1 MKILEKR
8 MTPFLIL
15 AMLSASADINLYSAE
30 ITTVTIR
37 NNRVRINLERAKKIV
52 FEHSKIHSNNAKLTK
67 LILEKENKK
76 YVYAIEFYYK
86 NKRYRYNVDANTGKV
101 ITYSSTER
109 LISDSRWGVGKDITF
124 QAKNAPAAAAPS
136 PAPIEQKTE
145 PDAYAYMENKFEYS
159 KRRYSEE
166 ESYYRAKDE
175 NTYLTD
181 KIREMEESYYRA
193 KYNFS
198 RKEKNV
204 ENIILEQLK
213 KNVYDDLNNASF
225 EEIILV
231 NAEKS
236 IYKGTIKA
244 NYIEYNFKI
253 NLSTGEIL
261 KWKLKK

>member
-15 AMLSASADINLYSAE
+15 AVLSASADINLYSAE

-37 NNRVRINLERAKKIV
+37 NNRVKINLERAKKIV

-124 QAKNAPAAAAPS
+124 QAKNAPAAAPS

-166 ESYYRAKDE
+166 ESYD
-175 NTYLTD
+175 
-181 KIREMEESYYRA
+181 RA

-213 KNVYDDLNNASF
+213 KNVYDNLNNALF

-244 NYIEYNFKI
+244 NYIEYDFKI
-253 NLSTGEIL
+253 NLSTGKIL

>member
-37 NNRVRINLERAKKIV
+37 NNRVKINLERAKKIV

-124 QAKNAPAAAAPS
+124 QAKNAPAAAPS

-145 PDAYAYMENKFEYS
+145 PDKYADMQSMMEYS
-159 KRRYSEE
+159 KRITEE
-166 ESYYRAKDE
+166 ESYD
-175 NTYLTD
+175 
-181 KIREMEESYYRA
+181 RA

-213 KNVYDDLNNASF
+213 KNVYDNLNYASF
-225 EEIILV
+225 EEIILID
-231 NAEKS
+231 AEKS

-253 NLSTGEIL
+253 NLSTGKIL

>member
-15 AMLSASADINLYSAE
+15 AMLSVSADINLYSAE

-37 NNRVRINLERAKKIV
+37 NNRVKINLERAKKIV

-124 QAKNAPAAAAPS
+124 QAKNAPAVAPS
-136 PAPIEQKTE
+136 PSPIEQKTE
-145 PDAYAYMENKFEYS
+145 RDGYADIQSMMEYS
-159 KRRYSEE
+159 KRITEE
-166 ESYYRAKDE
+166 ESYD
-175 NTYLTD
+175 
-181 KIREMEESYYRA
+181 RA

-213 KNVYDDLNNASF
+213 KNVYDDLNYASF
-225 EEIILV
+225 EEIILID
-231 NAEKS
+231 AEKS

-253 NLSTGEIL
+253 NLSTGKIL

>member
-15 AMLSASADINLYSAE
+15 AILSASADINLYSAE

-37 NNRVRINLERAKKIV
+37 NNRVKINLERAKKIV

-124 QAKNAPAAAAPS
+124 QAKNAPAVAPS
-136 PAPIEQKTE
+136 PSPIEQKTE
-145 PDAYAYMENKFEYS
+145 RDGYADMQSMMGYR
-159 KRRYSEE
+159 KRITEE
-166 ESYYRAKDE
+166 ESYD
-175 NTYLTD
+175 
-181 KIREMEESYYRA
+181 RA

-213 KNVYDDLNNASF
+213 KNVYDNLNNALF

-244 NYIEYNFKI
+244 NYIEYDFKI

>member
-15 AMLSASADINLYSAE
+15 AILSASADINLYSAE

-37 NNRVRINLERAKKIV
+37 NNRVKINLERAKKIV

-86 NKRYRYNVDANTGKV
+86 NKRYRYNVDANTGKI

-124 QAKNAPAAAAPS
+124 QAKNAPAAAPS

-166 ESYYRAKDE
+166 ESYD
-175 NTYLTD
+175 
-181 KIREMEESYYRA
+181 RA

-213 KNVYDDLNNASF
+213 KNVYDNLNNALF

-244 NYIEYNFKI
+244 NYIEYDFKI
-253 NLSTGEIL
+253 NLSTGKIL

>member
-37 NNRVRINLERAKKIV
+37 NNRVKINLERAKKIV

-124 QAKNAPAAAAPS
+124 QAKNAPAAAPS
-136 PAPIEQKTE
+136 PAPIEQRTE
-145 PDAYAYMENKFEYS
+145 PDAYADMQSKLEFS
-159 KRRYSEE
+159 KRITEE
-166 ESYYRAKDE
+166 ESYD
-175 NTYLTD
+175 
-181 KIREMEESYYRA
+181 RA

-204 ENIILEQLK
+204 EIIILEQLK

-253 NLSTGEIL
+253 NLSTGKIL

>member
-109 LISDSRWGVGKDITF
+109 LISDSRWGVGKDNITF
-124 QAKNAPAAAAPS
+124 QAKNAPAAAPS

-145 PDAYAYMENKFEYS
+145 RDGYADMQSMMGYR
-159 KRRYSEE
+159 KRITEE
-166 ESYYRAKDE
+166 ESYD
-175 NTYLTD
+175 
-181 KIREMEESYYRA
+181 RA

-213 KNVYDDLNNASF
+213 KNVYDNLNNALF

-244 NYIEYNFKI
+244 NYIEYDFKI

>member
-109 LISDSRWGVGKDITF
+109 LISDSRWGVGKDNITF
-124 QAKNAPAAAAPS
+124 QAKNAPAVAPS
-136 PAPIEQKTE
+136 PSPIEQKTE
-145 PDAYAYMENKFEYS
+145 RDGYADIQSMMEYS
-159 KRRYSEE
+159 KRITEE
-166 ESYYRAKDE
+166 ESYD
-175 NTYLTD
+175 
-181 KIREMEESYYRA
+181 RA

-204 ENIILEQLK
+204 EIIILEQLK

>member
-15 AMLSASADINLYSAE
+15 AVLSASADINLYSAE

-37 NNRVRINLERAKKIV
+37 NNRVKINLERAKKIV

-124 QAKNAPAAAAPS
+124 QAKNAPAVAPS
-136 PAPIEQKTE
+136 PSPIEQKTE
-145 PDAYAYMENKFEYS
+145 RDGYADMQSMMGYR
-159 KRRYSEE
+159 KRITEE
-166 ESYYRAKDE
+166 ESYD
-175 NTYLTD
+175 
-181 KIREMEESYYRA
+181 RA

-213 KNVYDDLNNASF
+213 KNVYDDLNYA
-225 EEIILV
+225 
-231 NAEKS
+231 
-236 IYKGTIKA
+236 
-244 NYIEYNFKI
+244 
-253 NLSTGEIL
+253 
-261 KWKLKK
+261 

>member
-15 AMLSASADINLYSAE
+15 AILSASADINLYSAE

-37 NNRVRINLERAKKIV
+37 NNRVKINLERAKKIV

-124 QAKNAPAAAAPS
+124 QAKNAPAVAPS
-136 PAPIEQKTE
+136 PSPIEQKTE
-145 PDAYAYMENKFEYS
+145 RDGYADMQSMMGYR
-159 KRRYSEE
+159 KRITEE
-166 ESYYRAKDE
+166 ESD
-175 NTYLTD
+175 D
-181 KIREMEESYYRA
+181 RA

-213 KNVYDDLNNASF
+213 KNVYDDLNYASF

-244 NYIEYNFKI
+244 NYIEYDFKI
-253 NLSTGEIL
+253 NLSTGKIL

>member
-124 QAKNAPAAAAPS
+124 QAKNAPAAAPS

-166 ESYYRAKDE
+166 ESYD
-175 NTYLTD
+175 
-181 KIREMEESYYRA
+181 RA

-213 KNVYDDLNNASF
+213 KNVYDDLNYASF

-253 NLSTGEIL
+253 NLSTGKVL
-261 KWKLKK
+261 SWKLKK

>member
-1 MKILEKR
+1 MKTLKKR
-8 MTPFLIL
+8 VKPFLIL
-15 AMLSASADINLYSAE
+15 AMLPTASGINLYSSE

-37 NNRVRINLERAKKIV
+37 NNRVKINLERAKKIV

-124 QAKNAPAAAAPS
+124 QAKNAPAAAPS

-166 ESYYRAKDE
+166 ESYD
-175 NTYLTD
+175 
-181 KIREMEESYYRA
+181 RA

-213 KNVYDDLNNASF
+213 KNVYDDLNYASF

-244 NYIEYNFKI
+244 NYIEYDFKI

>member
-37 NNRVRINLERAKKIV
+37 NNRVKINLERAKKIV

-124 QAKNAPAAAAPS
+124 QAKNAPAAAPS

-145 PDAYAYMENKFEYS
+145 RDGYADMQSMMEYS
-159 KRRYSEE
+159 KRITEE
-166 ESYYRAKDE
+166 ESYD
-175 NTYLTD
+175 
-181 KIREMEESYYRA
+181 RA

-213 KNVYDDLNNASF
+213 KNVYDNLNYASF
-225 EEIILV
+225 EEIILID
-231 NAEKS
+231 AEKS

>member
-15 AMLSASADINLYSAE
+15 AILSASADINLYSAE

-37 NNRVRINLERAKKIV
+37 NNRVKINLERAKKIV

-124 QAKNAPAAAAPS
+124 QAKNAPAAAPS

-145 PDAYAYMENKFEYS
+145 PDKYADMQSMMEYS
-159 KRRYSEE
+159 KRITEE
-166 ESYYRAKDE
+166 ESYD
-175 NTYLTD
+175 
-181 KIREMEESYYRA
+181 RA

-213 KNVYDDLNNASF
+213 KNVYDNLNYASF
-225 EEIILV
+225 EEIILID
-231 NAEKS
+231 AEKS

-253 NLSTGEIL
+253 NLSTGKIL

>member
-37 NNRVRINLERAKKIV
+37 NNRVKINLERAKKIV

-124 QAKNAPAAAAPS
+124 QAKNAPAAAPS

-166 ESYYRAKDE
+166 ESYD
-175 NTYLTD
+175 
-181 KIREMEESYYRA
+181 RA

-213 KNVYDDLNNASF
+213 KNVYDNLNNALF

-253 NLSTGEIL
+253 NLSTGKIL

>member
-145 PDAYAYMENKFEYS
+145 TDAYAYMENKLEYS

-166 ESYYRAKDE
+166 ESYD
-175 NTYLTD
+175 
-181 KIREMEESYYRA
+181 RA

-204 ENIILEQLK
+204 EIIILEQLK

>member
-124 QAKNAPAAAAPS
+124 QAKNAPAAAPS
-136 PAPIEQKTE
+136 PAPIEQRTE
-145 PDAYAYMENKFEYS
+145 PDAYADMQSKLEFS
-159 KRRYSEE
+159 KRITEE
-166 ESYYRAKDE
+166 ESYD
-175 NTYLTD
+175 
-181 KIREMEESYYRA
+181 RA

>member
-37 NNRVRINLERAKKIV
+37 NNRVKINLEKAKKIV
-52 FEHSKIHSNNAKLTK
+52 FEHSKVHSNNVKLTK

-124 QAKNAPAAAAPS
+124 QAKNAPAAAPS

-166 ESYYRAKDE
+166 ESYD
-175 NTYLTD
+175 
-181 KIREMEESYYRA
+181 RA

-213 KNVYDDLNNASF
+213 KNVYDNLNNALF

-244 NYIEYNFKI
+244 NYIEYDFKI

>member
-15 AMLSASADINLYSAE
+15 AILSASADINLYSAE

-37 NNRVRINLERAKKIV
+37 NNRVKINLERAKKIV

-76 YVYAIEFYYK
+76 YVYTIEFYYK

-109 LISDSRWGVGKDITF
+109 LISDSRWGVGKDNITF
-124 QAKNAPAAAAPS
+124 QAKNAPAAAPS

-166 ESYYRAKDE
+166 ESYD
-175 NTYLTD
+175 
-181 KIREMEESYYRA
+181 RA

-213 KNVYDDLNNASF
+213 KNVYDNLNNALF

-244 NYIEYNFKI
+244 NYIEYDFKI

>member
-15 AMLSASADINLYSAE
+15 AVLSASADINLYSAE

-37 NNRVRINLERAKKIV
+37 NNRVKINLERAKKIV

-124 QAKNAPAAAAPS
+124 QAKNAPAVAPS
-136 PAPIEQKTE
+136 PSPIEQKTE
-145 PDAYAYMENKFEYS
+145 RDEYADMQSMMEYS
-159 KRRYSEE
+159 KRITEE
-166 ESYYRAKDE
+166 ESYD
-175 NTYLTD
+175 
-181 KIREMEESYYRA
+181 RA

-213 KNVYDDLNNASF
+213 KNVYDDLNYASF

-244 NYIEYNFKI
+244 NYIEYDFKI

>member
-15 AMLSASADINLYSAE
+15 AMLSVSADINLYSAE

-37 NNRVRINLERAKKIV
+37 NNRVKINLERAKKIV

-124 QAKNAPAAAAPS
+124 QAKNAPAAAPS

-145 PDAYAYMENKFEYS
+145 PDKYADMQSMMEYS
-159 KRRYSEE
+159 KRITEE
-166 ESYYRAKDE
+166 ESYD
-175 NTYLTD
+175 
-181 KIREMEESYYRA
+181 RA

-213 KNVYDDLNNASF
+213 KNVYDNLNYASF
-225 EEIILV
+225 EEIILID
-231 NAEKS
+231 AEKS

-253 NLSTGEIL
+253 NLSTGKIL

>member
-37 NNRVRINLERAKKIV
+37 NNRVKINLERAKKIV

-124 QAKNAPAAAAPS
+124 QAKNAPAAAPS
-136 PAPIEQKTE
+136 PAPIEQNTE

-166 ESYYRAKDE
+166 ESYD
-175 NTYLTD
+175 
-181 KIREMEESYYRA
+181 RA

-204 ENIILEQLK
+204 ESIILEQLK
-213 KNVYDDLNNASF
+213 KNVYDNLNNALF

-244 NYIEYNFKI
+244 NYIEYDFKI
-253 NLSTGEIL
+253 NLSTGKIL

>member
-15 AMLSASADINLYSAE
+15 AVLSASADINLYSAE

-37 NNRVRINLERAKKIV
+37 NNRVKINLERAKKIV

-109 LISDSRWGVGKDITF
+109 LISDSRWGVGKDTF
-124 QAKNAPAAAAPS
+124 QAKNAPAVAPS
-136 PAPIEQKTE
+136 PSPIEQKTE
-145 PDAYAYMENKFEYS
+145 RDGYADMQSMMEYS
-159 KRRYSEE
+159 KRRTEE
-166 ESYYRAKDE
+166 ESYD
-175 NTYLTD
+175 
-181 KIREMEESYYRA
+181 RA
-193 KYNFS
+193 KYNFN

-213 KNVYDDLNNASF
+213 KNVYDDLNYASF

-244 NYIEYNFKI
+244 NYIEYDFKI
-253 NLSTGEIL
+253 NLSTGQIL

>member
-76 YVYAIEFYYK
+76 YVYAIEFYY
-86 NKRYRYNVDANTGKV
+86 ANTGKV

-124 QAKNAPAAAAPS
+124 QAKNAPAAAPS
-136 PAPIEQKTE
+136 PAPIEQRTE
-145 PDAYAYMENKFEYS
+145 PDAYADMQSKLEFS
-159 KRRYSEE
+159 KRITEE
-166 ESYYRAKDE
+166 ESYD
-175 NTYLTD
+175 
-181 KIREMEESYYRA
+181 RA

-204 ENIILEQLK
+204 EIIILEQLK

>member
-37 NNRVRINLERAKKIV
+37 NNRVKINLERAKKIV

-124 QAKNAPAAAAPS
+124 QAKNAPAVAPS
-136 PAPIEQKTE
+136 PSPIEQKTE
-145 PDAYAYMENKFEYS
+145 RDGYADMQSMMGYR
-159 KRRYSEE
+159 KRITEE
-166 ESYYRAKDE
+166 ESYD
-175 NTYLTD
+175 
-181 KIREMEESYYRA
+181 RA

-213 KNVYDDLNNASF
+213 KNVYDDLNYALF

-244 NYIEYNFKI
+244 NYIEYDFKI
-253 NLSTGEIL
+253 NLSTGKIL

>member
-145 PDAYAYMENKFEYS
+145 TDAYAYMENKLEYS

-166 ESYYRAKDE
+166 ESYE
-175 NTYLTD
+175 
-181 KIREMEESYYRA
+181 RA

-204 ENIILEQLK
+204 EIIILEQLK

>member
-15 AMLSASADINLYSAE
+15 AILSASADINLYSAE

-37 NNRVRINLERAKKIV
+37 NNRVKINLERAKKIV

-101 ITYSSTER
+101 ITYSSSER
-109 LISDSRWGVGKDITF
+109 LVSDSRWNIGSAITLPPKEVPI
-124 QAKNAPAAAAPS
+124 AVPP

-166 ESYYRAKDE
+166 ESYD
-175 NTYLTD
+175 
-181 KIREMEESYYRA
+181 RA

-213 KNVYDDLNNASF
+213 KNVYDNLNNALF

-244 NYIEYNFKI
+244 NYIEYDFKI
-253 NLSTGEIL
+253 NLSKGEIL

>member
-15 AMLSASADINLYSAE
+15 AILSASADINLYSAE

-37 NNRVRINLERAKKIV
+37 NNRVKINLERAKKIV

-124 QAKNAPAAAAPS
+124 QAKNAPAVAPS
-136 PAPIEQKTE
+136 PSPIEQKTE
-145 PDAYAYMENKFEYS
+145 RDGYADMQSMMGYR
-159 KRRYSEE
+159 KRITEE
-166 ESYYRAKDE
+166 ESYD
-175 NTYLTD
+175 
-181 KIREMEESYYRA
+181 RA

-213 KNVYDDLNNASF
+213 KNVYDNLNNALF

-244 NYIEYNFKI
+244 NYIEYDFKI
-253 NLSTGEIL
+253 NLSTGKIL

>member
-8 MTPFLIL
+8 MTSFLIL

-37 NNRVRINLERAKKIV
+37 NNRVKINLEKAKKIV
-52 FEHSKIHSNNAKLTK
+52 FEHSKVHSNNVKLTK

-76 YVYAIEFYYK
+76 YIYAIEFYYK

-109 LISDSRWGVGKDITF
+109 LISDSRWGVGKDNITF
-124 QAKNAPAAAAPS
+124 QAKNAPAVAPS
-136 PAPIEQKTE
+136 PSPIEQKTE
-145 PDAYAYMENKFEYS
+145 RDGYADIQSMMEYS
-159 KRRYSEE
+159 KRITEE
-166 ESYYRAKDE
+166 ESYD
-175 NTYLTD
+175 
-181 KIREMEESYYRA
+181 RA

-213 KNVYDDLNNASF
+213 KNVYDDLNYASF
-225 EEIILV
+225 EEIILID
-231 NAEKS
+231 AEKS

-253 NLSTGEIL
+253 NLSTGKIL

>member
-1 MKILEKR
+1 MKTLKKR
-8 MTPFLIL
+8 VKPFLIL
-15 AMLSASADINLYSAE
+15 AMLPTASGINLYSSE

-37 NNRVRINLERAKKIV
+37 NNRVKINLEKAKKIV

-109 LISDSRWGVGKDITF
+109 LISDSRWGVGKDNITF
-124 QAKNAPAAAAPS
+124 QAKNAPAAAPS

-145 PDAYAYMENKFEYS
+145 RDGYADMQSMMGYR
-159 KRRYSEE
+159 KRITEE
-166 ESYYRAKDE
+166 ESYD
-175 NTYLTD
+175 
-181 KIREMEESYYRA
+181 RA

-213 KNVYDDLNNASF
+213 KNVYDNLNNALF

-244 NYIEYNFKI
+244 NYIEYDFKI

>member
-1 MKILEKR
+1 MKTLKKKVK
-8 MTPFLIL
+8 PFLIL
-15 AMLSASADINLYSAE
+15 TMIPAVSGINLYSSE

-37 NNRVRINLERAKKIV
+37 NNRVKINLEKAKKIV
-52 FEHSKIHSNNAKLTK
+52 FEHSKVHSNNVKLTK

-86 NKRYRYNVDANTGKV
+86 NKRYRYNVDANTGKI

-124 QAKNAPAAAAPS
+124 QAKNAPAAAPS

-166 ESYYRAKDE
+166 ESYD
-175 NTYLTD
+175 
-181 KIREMEESYYRA
+181 RA

-213 KNVYDDLNNASF
+213 KNIYDDLNNASF
-225 EEIILV
+225 EEIILID
-231 NAEKS
+231 AEKS

>member
-37 NNRVRINLERAKKIV
+37 NNRVKINLERAKKIV

-124 QAKNAPAAAAPS
+124 QAKNAPAVAPS
-136 PAPIEQKTE
+136 QSPIEQKTE

-166 ESYYRAKDE
+166 ESYD
-175 NTYLTD
+175 
-181 KIREMEESYYRA
+181 RA

-213 KNVYDDLNNASF
+213 KNVYDNLNNALF

-244 NYIEYNFKI
+244 NYIEYDFKI
-253 NLSTGEIL
+253 NLSTGKIL

>member
-15 AMLSASADINLYSAE
+15 AVLSASADINLYSAE

-37 NNRVRINLERAKKIV
+37 NNRVKINLERAKKIV

-124 QAKNAPAAAAPS
+124 QAKNAPAVAPS
-136 PAPIEQKTE
+136 PSPIEQKTE
-145 PDAYAYMENKFEYS
+145 RDGYADMQSMMGYR
-159 KRRYSEE
+159 KRITEE
-166 ESYYRAKDE
+166 ESYD
-175 NTYLTD
+175 
-181 KIREMEESYYRA
+181 RA

-198 RKEKNV
+198 KKEKNV

-213 KNVYDDLNNASF
+213 KNVYDDLNYASF

-253 NLSTGEIL
+253 NLSTGKIL